1 MDIDSPPHPPPSNTN
16 IEEVPPTP
24 TSDLRTV
31 PPIETQEDVKMDGTV
46 DAPAP
51 SGNESTPPKTSLRFK
66 NPNLSLEMNG
76 EGSAGPSRASTP
88 NGSVTAS
95 GGGRASRRKSYVI
108 HLYSTFRPPLS
119 YVLNVC
125 DTLCFTFLT
134 FYSTLARTY

>member
-1 MDIDSPPHPPPSNTN
+1 MDIDSPPHPPPTTTN

-31 PPIETQEDVKMDGTV
+31 PPAETEEDVKMDEAV
-46 DAPAP
+46 DVPAQP
-51 SGNESTPPKTSLRFK
+51 ASELTPPKTSLRFK

-108 HLYSTFRPPLS
+108 ILYSTR
-119 YVLNVC
+119 
-125 DTLCFTFLT
+125 
-134 FYSTLARTY
+134 